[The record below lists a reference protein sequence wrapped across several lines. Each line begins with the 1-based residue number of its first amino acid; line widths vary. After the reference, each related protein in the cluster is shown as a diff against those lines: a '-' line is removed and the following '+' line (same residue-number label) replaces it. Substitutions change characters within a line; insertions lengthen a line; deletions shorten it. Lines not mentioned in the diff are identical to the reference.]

1 MANTFKHKFLGKWNN
16 GFQDII
22 PTRIKK
28 YWDRKNNDKGEFME
42 LRAKKKEQI
51 LNKEMNRNVNHD
63 TQAVP

>member
-1 MANTFKHKFLGKWNN
+1 MANTFRHKFLGKWNN

-22 PTRIKK
+22 PIRIKK
-28 YWDRKNNDKGEFME
+28 YWDRKNYDKGEFME

-51 LNKEMNRNVNHD
+51 LNKEMNLNVNHD